1 MEGLRLGEAR
11 GAKVAKMAK
20 VAKIAGNRSFVSES
34 IRPGTGDG
42 RKGRAHSHALPTFT
56 PAQ

>member
-11 GAKVAKMAK
+11 GAKVAK
-20 VAKIAGNRSFVSES
+20 IAGNRIFVSES

-42 RKGRAHSHALPTFT
+42 RKGRVPLPRPANVHSRPVKRVK
-56 PAQ
+56 